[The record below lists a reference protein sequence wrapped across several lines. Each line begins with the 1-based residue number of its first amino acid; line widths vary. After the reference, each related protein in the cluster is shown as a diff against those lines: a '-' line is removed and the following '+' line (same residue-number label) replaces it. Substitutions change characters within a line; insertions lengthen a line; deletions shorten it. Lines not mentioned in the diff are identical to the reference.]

1 MMYSVL
7 LVDDEPWNVFGLKNL
22 INWEE
27 LGYSVIGNAN
37 SGLQALD
44 MIIALKPDVVF
55 SDIKMPG
62 LNGIELLEEINNRK
76 LKTKVVLV
84 SGYAE
89 FEYAQKAVTL
99 GAVDYLLKQIE
110 KEKLVAVLQAL
121 QPVLLDLYKKNDYQ
135 QKFSNEFFK
144 LFDGYS
150 KIKLSECFLTKSREP
165 LKPNYVLISS
175 YLPHAVDVLFD
186 EQAICGKEYSYLRI
200 SIGKNKLI
208 VGINYDMHQSPEA
221 PYKFISSQLTEAVF
235 IGISG
240 VSDNNTLF
248 SKLYREADVAL
259 NSQIFLTASGVR
271 EYKAIHGNSNID
283 SITVMVEQYL
293 RERNFNEALGVINNF
308 FEECKKGKYLVA
320 QVAVL
325 YNQLIALLHKYY
337 PQMSSA
343 EGLEYYTFNQIV
355 YEYGTID
362 QFFQAISGIF
372 KKNDQSEYHIN
383 NDVIKK
389 IMKEIEERF
398 TEDISLQ
405 SLSQKYNISIG
416 YLSSLMKKET
426 GQTYKEHII
435 NKRMEMS
442 KNLLKDKNESIDS
455 IAEKVGYMD
464 YFHFTKLFK
473 KYVGISPSK
482 YRKLY

>member
-1 MMYSVL
+1 MYSVL
-7 LVDDEPWNVFGLKNL
+7 LVDDEPWNIFGLKNL

-27 LGYSVIGNAN
+27 LGYSVIGDAN

-44 MIIALKPDVVF
+44 MINDLKPDVVF
-55 SDIKMPG
+55 SDIMMLG
-62 LNGIELLEEINNRK
+62 LNGIELLEEINKRK

-110 KEKLVAVLQAL
+110 KEKLVAVLQHL
-121 QPVLLDLYKKNDYQ
+121 QPVLVDIYKKNDHLR
-135 QKFSNEFFK
+135 KFSNEFFE

-150 KIKLSECFLTKSREP
+150 KIKLSEYFLTKSLEP

-175 YLPHAVDVLFD
+175 FLPHAVDVLFD
-186 EQAICGKEYSYLRI
+186 EQVICCKEYSYLRMR
-200 SIGKNKLI
+200 IGKNKLI
-208 VGINYDMHQSPEA
+208 AGINYDVHQSPGA
-221 PYKFISSQLTEAVF
+221 PYQFISSQLTEADY

-240 VSDNNTLF
+240 VGDNNTFF
-248 SKLYREADVAL
+248 SKLLKEADIAL
-259 NSQIFLTASGVR
+259 NSQMFITTSGIQ
-271 EYKAIHGNSNID
+271 EYKAIHRDGNID
-283 SITVMVEQYL
+283 AATVMIEQYL
-293 RERNFNEALGVINNF
+293 HERNFDETLGVINNF
-308 FEECKKGKYLVA
+308 FEDCKKEKYRSE

-337 PQMSSA
+337 PQMSSTL
-343 EGLEYYTFNQIV
+343 GLEYYTFNQIV
-355 YEYGTID
+355 FEYVTID

-405 SLSQKYNISIG
+405 SLSQKYNVSFG

-426 GQTYKEHII
+426 GRTYKEHII
-435 NKRMEMS
+435 NKRIEMS
-442 KNLLKDKNESIDS
+442 KNLLRDKNESIDS

-464 YFHFTKLFK
+464 YFHFIKLFK